1 LSDHSTYKPTFILK
15 PYSRFREHR
24 EQQQKERYKEDWSTA
39 FLIDEIYIKLMSI
52 KYRDSEGILRRK
64 YEELVRKEMGWMAV
78 PPHTTVI
85 NVSLADFDDKI
96 REELSKDDQVSREFT
111 LKEAVGKIC
120 EVVDSR
126 TYLLNAMPFLKVE
139 LEE

>member
-1 LSDHSTYKPTFILK
+1 MTTEAYKPTIRIK
-15 PYSRFREHR
+15 PYVRFREFR
-24 EQQQKERYKEDWSTA
+24 EQQQKERLDEDWSRA
-39 FLIDEIYIKLMSI
+39 FLIDEIYIQLMSI
-52 KYRDSEGILRRK
+52 KYRDSERILRRK
-64 YEELVRKEMGWMAV
+64 YVEQVRKEMGWMPV
-78 PPHTTVI
+78 PPHTTVTK
-85 NVSLADFDDKI
+85 VSLADLDDKI
-96 REELSKDDQVSREFT
+96 RKELLKDDQVSREFI

>member
-1 LSDHSTYKPTFILK
+1 MNNKPTIYIK
-15 PYSRFREHR
+15 PYSRFREFR
-24 EQQQKERYKEDWSTA
+24 EQQQKERHNEDWSMA
-39 FLIDEIYIKLMSI
+39 FLIDEIYIQLMSI

-64 YEELVRKEMGWMAV
+64 YEEQVRKEMGWMPV
-78 PPHTTVI
+78 PPHSTVI
-85 NVSLADFDDKI
+85 NVSLADLDDKI
-96 REELSKDDQVSREFT
+96 REELFKDDQGSREFT

>member
-1 LSDHSTYKPTFILK
+1 MNNKPIIYIK
-15 PYSRFREHR
+15 PFSRFREFR
-24 EQQQKERYKEDWSTA
+24 EQQQKERHNEEWSRA
-39 FLIDEIYIKLMSI
+39 FLIDEIYIQLMSI

-64 YEELVRKEMGWMAV
+64 YEELVRKEMGWMAI

-111 LKEAVGKIC
+111 LKGAVGKIC